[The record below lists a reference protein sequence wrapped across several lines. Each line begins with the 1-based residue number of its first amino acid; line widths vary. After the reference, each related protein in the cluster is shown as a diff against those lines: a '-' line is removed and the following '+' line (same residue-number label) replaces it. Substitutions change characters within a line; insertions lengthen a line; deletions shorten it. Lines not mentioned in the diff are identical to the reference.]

1 MAQRAPSQPF
11 CTTRRFVLVGGG
23 TLALATVAGWPGS
36 AYAATIDVETF
47 LTLSQTL
54 TGNEDLDAEYA
65 SQFLKAFEAAG
76 KGDDLASLAAGGDH
90 QQLANEVVA
99 AWYTG
104 VSPDP
109 ESEEVVTYTDAL
121 MWPAMSYTKPMG
133 YCGGAMGYWAD
144 PPAT

>member
-1 MAQRAPSQPF
+1 MVDRAPTPSL
-11 CTTRRFVLVGGG
+11 CTTRRYVLVGGG
-23 TLALATVAGWPGS
+23 TLALAIATGWPGS
-36 AYAATIDVETF
+36 VNAATIDPETF
-47 LTLSQTL
+47 VTLSQKL
-54 TGNEDLDAEYA
+54 TGKQDLDAEYV
-65 SQFLKAFEAAG
+65 SQFLRAFEAVG
-76 KGDDLASLAAGGDH
+76 KGGDLASLAAGEDH
-90 QQLANEVVA
+90 PQLANEIVA

-109 ESEEVVTYTDAL
+109 ASEEVVTYTEAL